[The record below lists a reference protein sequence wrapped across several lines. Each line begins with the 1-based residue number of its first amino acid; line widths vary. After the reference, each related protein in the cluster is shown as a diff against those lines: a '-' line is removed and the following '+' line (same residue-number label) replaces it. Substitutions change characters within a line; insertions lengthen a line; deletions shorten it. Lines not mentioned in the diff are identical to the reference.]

1 MNPNKPNPN
10 FSLRPNEQ
18 KSSSPN
24 PNNSAKPGT
33 TKVPNPNY
41 VPPESVKKTDK

>member
-1 MNPNKPNPN
+1 MKQNKPNQN

-41 VPPESVKKTDK
+41 IPPASVKKTSK